1 MKNLLLRGAVLIAI
15 GASVAANAADMPLK
29 APVILPE
36 PPYNWSGAYIGA
48 NFGAA
53 WASGILNI
61 PNNNI
66 YGGLTEFIAGV
77 QAGYNVQFGHLLLGV
92 EGDFDWAT
100 FGHPVLPTPTLGSVS
115 QNWIGTIAGRA
126 GVVAD
131 RWLVYTKLGGG
142 WVHSDA
148 VLNFPGFSFAGS
160 TTSPGWLVGVGVEY
174 GFKSN
179 WTIKLEY
186 DFLALSNWTSP
197 TVPPIQLN
205 RDVQMVKAGFSYK
218 FESGLPDRPPAT
230 RPAREPS
237 EDEDLAKKSQNPIA
251 DLVSLPFQSNTNF
264 NSGPFN
270 RAQEV
275 LNIQPVVPL
284 HINADWNLIARTII
298 PVVSQPNP
306 LLNSNTNGIGDI
318 TEELFFS
325 PAHPGPLIWGLG
337 PVFTIPSATDP
348 ILGTGRAL
356 LGPTAVALVTPGHW
370 VIGIL
375 VNNQW
380 SIGGNPLR
388 QNVNEFLA
396 QPFVNYNM
404 AHGWYLTSSPVIT
417 ANWLAPSDQRW
428 IVPIGGGFGRIFK
441 IGEQPVSA
449 NIAGYY
455 NVVHP
460 TGTSNWQLRAEL
472 TLLFP
477 ER

>member
-1 MKNLLLRGAVLIAI
+1 MRNLFLRGAALIAV
-15 GASVAANAADMPLK
+15 GASVAANAADMPVK

-53 WASGILNI
+53 WTSGNLNI

-77 QAGYNVQFGHLLLGV
+77 QAGYNLQFGHVLFGV

-100 FGHPVLPTPTLGSVS
+100 FGHPALPTPTLGSVS

-148 VLNFPGFSFAGS
+148 LLNFPGVSFAGS
-160 TTSPGWLVGVGVEY
+160 TTSPGWLVGVGAEY

-186 DFLALSNWTSP
+186 DFLALSNWMSP
-197 TVPPIQLN
+197 TMPPIQLN

-218 FESGLPDRPPAT
+218 FESGLPDRSAG
-230 RPAREPS
+230 PARTAEPS
-237 EDEDLAKKSQNPIA
+237 EDESLAQKSQNPIA

-264 NSGPFN
+264 NQGPFN

-284 HINADWNLIARTII
+284 HINADWTLIARTII

-306 LLNSNTNGIGDI
+306 IFNSNTNGIGDI
-318 TEELFFS
+318 TEELFFT
-325 PAHPGPLIWGLG
+325 PAHPGALIWGLG

-370 VIGIL
+370 VIGVL

-380 SIGGNPLR
+380 SVGGNPLR

-396 QPFVNYNM
+396 EPFINYNM
-404 AHGWYLTSSPVIT
+404 AHGWYITSSPVIT

-428 IVPIGGGFGRIFK
+428 IVPVGGGFGRIFK